1 MACGPRIIVAIDF
14 TNPNSINNNDKFY
27 NKVNITFIRGSIGG
41 DCGNLIKYIDKKNQ
55 LCVIEPNMDK

>member
-41 DCGNLIKYIDKKNQ
+41 DCEKLIKYIDKKNQ